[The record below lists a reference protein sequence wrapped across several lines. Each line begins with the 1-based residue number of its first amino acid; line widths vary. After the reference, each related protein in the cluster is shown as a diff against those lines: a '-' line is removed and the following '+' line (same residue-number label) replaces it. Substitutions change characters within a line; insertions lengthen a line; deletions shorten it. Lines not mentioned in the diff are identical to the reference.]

1 MAGQT
6 PAFTCVPVSNSVT
19 PLPPLSCRMVGLDEW
34 IHGMGLCRA
43 LHSEQAQ
50 VAFLIIYLG

>member
-1 MAGQT
+1 MAGWA
-6 PAFTCVPVSNSVT
+6 PVFTCVPVSNSVM
-19 PLPPLSCRMVGLDEW
+19 PLPPLSCRVMGLAEW

-50 VAFLIIYLG
+50 VAFVIIYLG